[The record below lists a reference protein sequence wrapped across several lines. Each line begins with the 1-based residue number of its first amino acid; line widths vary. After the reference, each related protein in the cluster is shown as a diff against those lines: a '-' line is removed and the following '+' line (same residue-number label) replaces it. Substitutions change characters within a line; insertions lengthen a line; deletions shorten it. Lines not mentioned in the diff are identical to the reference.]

1 MRLYIVRGG
10 GVERYALISA
20 VFISACVLRAVP
32 YLRRRSDAVP
42 VRALIRDIIAV
53 CRIVSDLS
61 DIFIYLVSSD

>member
-1 MRLYIVRGG
+1 MRLS
-10 GVERYALISA
+10 LLSS
-20 VFISACVLRAVP
+20 FPPACCEPFRN
-32 YLRRRSDAVP
+32 LRRRSDAVP